1 MYTHNI
7 NNKSVVQ
14 LSGSTFMG
22 RTSGSSRRAVVSGSR
37 ELSSATVLTDD
48 PSRTRATDAS
58 PGAFRKVSGP
68 QRGSPPMLGAPAS
81 SEPPKRS
88 SSGRHMRNYES
99 ALKGIE
105 GLNFDGDERLHY

>member
-1 MYTHNI
+1 
-7 NNKSVVQ
+7 
-14 LSGSTFMG
+14 MG

-48 PSRTRATDAS
+48 LSRTRGTDAS
-58 PGAFRKVSGP
+58 PGTFRKVSGP

-88 SSGRHMRNYES
+88 SSGRHIKTYES
-99 ALKGIE
+99 TLKGIE